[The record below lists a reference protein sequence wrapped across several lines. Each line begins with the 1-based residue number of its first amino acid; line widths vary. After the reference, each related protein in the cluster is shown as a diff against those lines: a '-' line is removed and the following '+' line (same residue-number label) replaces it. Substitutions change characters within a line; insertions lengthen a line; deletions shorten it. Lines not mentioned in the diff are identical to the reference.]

1 MSRQCSYA
9 DWNVMCIRG
18 GAVRITLGS
27 ICRGHGKIYALVK
40 TKGLEECTLSVRSV
54 VRGGEEVPARLVE
67 LETGE
72 TVLVLAVLAATQT
85 VTLCAYNKNGIEVC
99 RLVRNVGRKSAR
111 LSSQAHT
118 FFKAPIVDVIRN
130 CDQTARPHE
139 IQFVRTYLSMGAANE
154 PDYLHITLCYPLG
167 EGEDP
172 KAPVQLRVF
181 HPNGCAYNQQDIR
194 ISGDMVHPH
203 WRLTSVPCRYL
214 SFSVCVPRNERF
226 LCMWAVCDG
235 QVKRQGIECLES
247 FVMDW
252 LRDLWMRTTTSNEP
266 CEGYEDWFYGHRAS
280 AAELELQRAAQH
292 KLVQRPK
299 FSLVVPLY
307 HTPLDFFSD
316 MAESVLRQTYE
327 NFELILVNSTPEDE
341 SLRMAVD
348 ELQQHDER
356 VRVVTLNGNLGIT
369 ENTNAGIA
377 VAEGDFVSF
386 FDHDDLMEPDLL
398 YWYAM
403 EVERNP
409 QTDMLYCDED
419 KFENGHYS
427 WPFFKPDWS
436 PLFLETNN
444 YVCHL
449 LTVRRSLIRKLPV
462 PTKEFDGAQDHR
474 MALLAGAQA
483 RHVAH
488 VGRMLY
494 HWRVHEQST
503 AVNVNAK
510 PEALEAGRRAIALSL
525 DQRGIDAQVYNIEG
539 MAHCYRVEYPMADA
553 TDVSIVVLNDGTERE
568 LEACLEAIRSNP
580 ACNKAEVLVA
590 SCLASD
596 ARGDTDDLMQALN
609 ATLKK
614 AACNNLVLLSSR
626 VAPKD
631 EQWLGKLVTPLS
643 RQEIGVVGGRVDFV
657 DGTKARGSI
666 VITKGGWS
674 YANKLLSADSAG
686 SRGLERLNHESM
698 AVAGECLALRK
709 DVLNS
714 VGGITAGTS
723 ELTWFIDLC
732 LKVRG
737 KGLAVTECPGG
748 MFVMAETAAD
758 IGFISE
764 GECEDICKSQAWLK
778 QTWPEVFGMPD
789 PYYSAN
795 LGGNGYYDLTNEDGS
810 PALRLGDQRVDKRED
825 DGFSVRVDHM
835 IMDGASDIVRGEVSI
850 VASTAVQ
857 LTACQGGV
865 TPVAHAASSS
875 TSDNAMLDVCHRGD
889 TPLTRHLGT
898 SSTEWQCDSHVAV
911 PTIGAFDVNGEAIAT
926 DWVLLGDST
935 FEREDIGG
943 WQRQVSF
950 SLRIPSDVPSFVVRA
965 SMDDG
970 RTCSFE
976 VSDER
981 VRGWKEGWR
990 NASVPAD
997 QDVRYDEWFR
1007 TRHRATPSELA
1018 LQRRE
1023 SKSFVRKP
1031 TFSIIVPLYKTPL
1044 NFLAEMVES
1053 VLAQS
1058 YELFELI
1065 LINASPED
1073 IQLERTVQEYLVK
1086 DSRVREVRLAEN
1098 KGITLNTNVGI
1109 EEATG
1114 TFLAFL
1120 DHDDVIEPDLLYWYA
1135 KGVNDYPTTDLLY
1148 CDEDHLIDGA
1158 YGLPFFKTDWDLDR
1172 LRSENYVCHMLA
1184 VRKSIV
1190 DEFPELPGKEMDGS
1204 QDHNMTLMVGEKAR
1218 NVYHVRRVL
1227 YHWRAHEGS
1236 TAGSQGT
1243 QQKSY
1248 ALEAERLAV
1257 QNHLDRCEEQAT
1269 AVMGARR
1276 ETRVDVQHRFDEQS
1290 LVSIVIPNKDMANV
1304 LRRCVRSILDLT
1316 SWKNYEVVVVEN
1328 GSVDQQ
1334 TFQLYSELEHEDAR
1348 VRVVTC
1354 VPKGGFNFSELIN
1367 YGFAEARGEYLLM
1380 LNNDTEVI
1388 TSDWV
1393 EQLLGICQ
1401 REDVGSVGAKLL
1413 YPDDTIQ
1420 HMGVIVGK
1428 HVGPVHANAG
1438 LPADDAGYYEI
1449 NVLPHRMSAVTG
1461 ACMLTKRSVWEQVG
1475 RLDEGLPVDYNDI
1488 DYCLK
1493 LQRSGYA
1500 NVVNP
1505 NAVLRHYES
1514 VTRNLAKSEAR
1525 AVGFAKSVGRFNSLW
1540 YRNVLFDDPYFSASF
1555 AYNSTFYRLN
1565 TEGL

>member
-1 MSRQCSYA
+1 MR
-9 DWNVMCIRG
+9 IHG

-27 ICRGHGKIYALVK
+27 ICRGHGKIFALVE
-40 TKGLEECTLSVRSV
+40 TKGLENATLSVRSV
-54 VRGGEEVPARLVE
+54 VRGGEEVPARLIE

-72 TVLVLAVLAATQT
+72 TVLVLAVLAVTQT
-85 VTLCAYNKNGIEVC
+85 VTLCAHNKNGVEVC
-99 RLVRNVGRKSAR
+99 RLVKNVGRKSAR
-111 LSSQAHT
+111 LSSQVHT
-118 FFKAPIVDVIRN
+118 FLKTPTVDIIRN
-130 CDQTARPHE
+130 CDQAARPHE
-139 IQFVRTYLSMGAANE
+139 IQFVRTYLSMGSANE
-154 PDYLHITLCYPLG
+154 PDYLHITLCYPLNA
-167 EGEDP
+167 GEDP
-172 KAPVQLRVF
+172 KAPVQLRVY
-181 HPNGCAYNQQDIR
+181 HPNGSAYSQQEIR

-203 WRLTSVPCRYL
+203 WKLTTVPCRYI
-214 SFSVCVPRNERF
+214 SFSVSVPRNERF
-226 LCMWAVCDG
+226 LSMWAVCEG
-235 QVKRQGIECLES
+235 EVKRQGIECLEF

-252 LRDLWMRTTTSNEP
+252 LRSLWMRTTTSNEP

-280 AAELELQRAAQH
+280 TAELELQRAAQH

-307 HTPLDFFSD
+307 HTPLDFFAD
-316 MAESVLRQTYE
+316 MAESVLQQTYE

-341 SLRMAVD
+341 QLRMAVE
-348 ELQQHDER
+348 ELQKRDER
-356 VRVVTLNGNLGIT
+356 VRVVTLSGNLGIT

-449 LTVRRSLIRKLPV
+449 LTVRRSLIQKLPV
-462 PTKEFDGAQDHR
+462 PTREFDGAQDHR

-483 RHVAH
+483 RYVAH

-510 PEALEAGRRAIALSL
+510 PEALEAGRRAIALCL
-525 DQRGIDAQVYNIEG
+525 EQRGIDANVYNMEG
-539 MAHCYRVEYPMADA
+539 MAHCYRIEYPMADSA
-553 TDVSIVVLNDGTERE
+553 DVSVVVMNDGTKDE
-568 LEACLEAIRSNP
+568 LNACLEAIRSDA
-580 ACNKAEVLVA
+580 ACKKAEVLVA
-590 SCLASD
+590 NTLTSD
-596 ARGDTDDLMQALN
+596 GQTNTGIAEALN
-609 ATLKK
+609 TALGK
-614 AACNNLVLLSSR
+614 ASGGKLVLLSSR
-626 VAPKD
+626 VLPKD

-643 RQEIGVVGGRVDFV
+643 RREIGIVGGRVDFV
-657 DGTKARGSI
+657 DGTKARGAI
-666 VITKGGWS
+666 VVTKGGWN
-674 YANKLLSADSAG
+674 YANKLLSAGSAG

-698 AVAGECLALRK
+698 AVAGECLALRR
-709 DVLNS
+709 DVLDS
-714 VGGITAGTS
+714 VGGITVGTS
-723 ELTWFIDLC
+723 ELTWFVDLC
-732 LKVRG
+732 LKVHK
-737 KGLAVTECPGG
+737 KGFAVTECPGG
-748 MFVMAETAAD
+748 MFEMSETAAD
-758 IGFISE
+758 VGFLSE
-764 GECEDICKSQAWLK
+764 DEYERVYKGQAWLRL
-778 QTWPEVFGMPD
+778 TWPDVFGKPD
-789 PYYSAN
+789 PYYSSN

-810 PALRLGDQRVDKRED
+810 PALRLGDQRADKRAD

-835 IMDGASDIVRGEVSI
+835 IMDGASDIVRGEVSLVGTAEGQYPSGDCCKQGDGPL
-850 VASTAVQ
+850 VAMPS
-857 LTACQGGV
+857 
-865 TPVAHAASSS
+865 
-875 TSDNAMLDVCHRGD
+875 
-889 TPLTRHLGT
+889 
-898 SSTEWQCDSHVAV
+898 
-911 PTIGAFDVNGEAIAT
+911 IGAFDADGKAIAT
-926 DWVLLGDST
+926 DWVLMGDST
-935 FEREDIGG
+935 FERTDIGG
-943 WQRQVSF
+943 WQRQLSF
-950 SLRIPSDVPSFVVRA
+950 SLRVPSDVPSFVVQA

-970 RTCSFE
+970 RTCVFE
-976 VSDER
+976 ASGER
-981 VRGWKEGWR
+981 VRGWREGWR

-997 QDVRYDEWFR
+997 QDIRYDEWFR

-1023 SKSFVRKP
+1023 SKSFMHKP

-1058 YELFELI
+1058 YERFELV
-1065 LINASPED
+1065 LVNATPED
-1073 IQLERTVQEYLVK
+1073 AKLERAVQEYRAR
-1086 DSRVREVRLAEN
+1086 DSRIREVRLAEN
-1098 KGITLNTNVGI
+1098 LGITLNTNAGI
-1109 EEATG
+1109 KLATG

-1148 CDEDHLIDGA
+1148 CDEDHLIDGV

-1172 LRSENYVCHMLA
+1172 LRSENYVCHLLA

-1218 NVYHVRRVL
+1218 NVYHARRVL

-1257 QNHLDRCEEQAT
+1257 QNHLVRCAEQAT

-1276 ETRVDVQHRFDEQS
+1276 ETRVDVQHHFDKQP
-1290 LVSIVIPNKDMANV
+1290 LVSIVIPNKDMADV
-1304 LRRCVRSILDLT
+1304 LRRCITSILDLT

-1328 GSVDQQ
+1328 SSQEQQ
-1334 TFQLYSELEHEDAR
+1334 TFHLYSELEREDAR
-1348 VRVVTC
+1348 VRVVTFA
-1354 VPKGGFNFSELIN
+1354 PKDGFNFSELIN
-1367 YGFAEARGEYLLM
+1367 YGFTKARAEYLLM

-1388 TSDWV
+1388 APDWI
-1393 EQLLGICQ
+1393 EQLMGICQ
-1401 REDVGSVGAKLL
+1401 RGDVGSVGAKLL

-1420 HMGVIVGK
+1420 HMGVVVGK

-1438 LPADDAGYYEI
+1438 SPADDAGYYEI

-1461 ACMLTKRSVWEQVG
+1461 ACMLTKRSVWEKVG

-1493 LQRSGYA
+1493 LQQSGYA

-1514 VTRNLAKSEAR
+1514 VTRNLAKSEER
-1525 AVGFAKSVGRFNSLW
+1525 AVGFCKSVGRFNSVW
-1540 YRNVLFDDPYFSASF
+1540 YRNVLLDDPYFSASF